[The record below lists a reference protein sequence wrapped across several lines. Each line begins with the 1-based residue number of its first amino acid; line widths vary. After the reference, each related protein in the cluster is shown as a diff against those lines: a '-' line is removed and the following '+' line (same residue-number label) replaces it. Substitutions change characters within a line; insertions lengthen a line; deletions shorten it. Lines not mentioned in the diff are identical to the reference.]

1 MICLQSGGAIEG
13 KIVELIGEYGALR
26 VEQLQRYF
34 SIEDAQMEK
43 IIRKLVKKGRLVSDK
58 ENGYIKASEQK
69 TYDEGL
75 AQCFWVVL
83 DLKEA
88 IEFHAVG
95 RYPLLIA
102 VYANGEAYEI
112 YSCKKGDEMFLCHV
126 IERLQEKVQGKVL
139 IVLEDTEQIG
149 KLLIVLEDTEQI
161 GKLQGINCI
170 FCTVSREGEVRYY
183 ESSAVS
189 TETESP
195 A

>member
-102 VYANGEAYEI
+102 VYADGEAYEI
-112 YSCKKGDEMFLCHV
+112 
-126 IERLQEKVQGKVL
+126 
-139 IVLEDTEQIG
+139 
-149 KLLIVLEDTEQI
+149 
-161 GKLQGINCI
+161 
-170 FCTVSREGEVRYY
+170 
-183 ESSAVS
+183 
-189 TETESP
+189 
-195 A
+195 

>member
-13 KIVELIGEYGALR
+13 KIVELIGEYGALQM
-26 VEQLQRYF
+26 EQLQRYF
-34 SIEDAQMEK
+34 SIEDTQMEK

-58 ENGYIKASEQK
+58 ENGYIKAFEQK

-83 DLKEA
+83 DLT
-88 IEFHAVG
+88 
-95 RYPLLIA
+95 
-102 VYANGEAYEI
+102 
-112 YSCKKGDEMFLCHV
+112 
-126 IERLQEKVQGKVL
+126 ERLQEKVQGKV
-139 IVLEDTEQIG
+139 
-149 KLLIVLEDTEQI
+149 LIVLEDTEQI

>member
-126 IERLQEKVQGKVL
+126 IERLQ
-139 IVLEDTEQIG
+139 
-149 KLLIVLEDTEQI
+149 
-161 GKLQGINCI
+161 LQGINCI
-170 FCTVSREGEVRYY
+170 FCTVSREGEVKYY

>member
-34 SIEDAQMEK
+34 SIEDTQMEK

-69 TYDEGL
+69 AYDEGL

-83 DLKEA
+83 DLKEN

-102 VYANGEAYEI
+102 VYADGEAYEI
-112 YSCKKGDEMFLCHV
+112 YSCKKGDEMFLCHA
-126 IERLQEKVQGKVL
+126 IERLQEKVQGKV
-139 IVLEDTEQIG
+139 
-149 KLLIVLEDTEQI
+149 LIVLEDTEQI

>member
-1 MICLQSGGAIEG
+1 MVCLQSGGAIEG
-13 KIVELIGEYGALR
+13 KIVELIGEYGALQM
-26 VEQLQRYF
+26 EQLQRYF
-34 SIEDAQMEK
+34 SIEDTQMEK

-58 ENGYIKASEQK
+58 ENGYIKA
-69 TYDEGL
+69 YDEGL

-83 DLKEA
+83 DLKEN
-88 IEFHAVG
+88 IEFPAG
-95 RYPLLIA
+95 GGYPLLIA
-102 VYANGEAYEI
+102 VYADGEAYEI

-149 KLLIVLEDTEQI
+149 KL
-161 GKLQGINCI
+161 QGINCI

-189 TETESP
+189 AETESP

>member
-26 VEQLQRYF
+26 MEQLQRYF
-34 SIEDAQMEK
+34 SIEDTQMEK
-43 IIRKLVKKGRLVSDK
+43 IIRKLVKKGRLV
-58 ENGYIKASEQK
+58 SEQK

-102 VYANGEAYEI
+102 VYADGEAYEI

-149 KLLIVLEDTEQI
+149 KL
-161 GKLQGINCI
+161 QGINCI

>member
-1 MICLQSGGAIEG
+1 MYLT
-13 KIVELIGEYGALR
+13 
-26 VEQLQRYF
+26 
-34 SIEDAQMEK
+34 
-43 IIRKLVKKGRLVSDK
+43 K

-102 VYANGEAYEI
+102 VYADGEAYEI

-149 KLLIVLEDTEQI
+149 RAARDKLHFLYCKQR
-161 GKLQGINCI
+161 G
-170 FCTVSREGEVRYY
+170 RGEVL
-183 ESSAVS
+183 
-189 TETESP
+189 
-195 A
+195 

>member
-1 MICLQSGGAIEG
+1 MVCLQSGGAIEG
-13 KIVELIGEYGALR
+13 KIVELIGEYGALQM
-26 VEQLQRYF
+26 EQLQRYF
-34 SIEDAQMEK
+34 SIEDTQMEK

-69 TYDEGL
+69 AYDEGL

-83 DLKEA
+83 D
-88 IEFHAVG
+88 FG

-102 VYANGEAYEI
+102 VYADGEAYEI

-149 KLLIVLEDTEQI
+149 KL
-161 GKLQGINCI
+161 QGINCI
-170 FCTVSREGEVRYY
+170 FCTVCREGEVRYY

-189 TETESP
+189 AETESP